1 MPQKNPCADAHDSS
15 ADAVM
20 VLRPID
26 PATGR
31 TLNESVLVAGNIRHS
46 QEQEVA
52 A

>member
-1 MPQKNPCADAHDSS
+1 MSEISSCAPAHDSS

>member
-1 MPQKNPCADAHDSS
+1 MSENNSCAPTHDSS
-15 ADAVM
+15 VDAVM

-31 TLNESVLVAGNIRHS
+31 TRDESVLVAGNIRHN
-46 QEQEVA
+46 QEQGVA